1 MPDDYNLVVS
11 NNKGISK
18 MVKVEESQYINYQKG
33 SNVKFRIDKDK
44 QNTVIL
50 DLKQENDITN
60 QKEFKDK
67 FERKSSSVI
76 LDKYFGSVVNK

>member
-1 MPDDYNLVVS
+1 
-11 NNKGISK
+11 